1 MADLLEYLEWRG
13 DISFADLKP
22 CEADYAILGCISYL
36 PYDKLVAKGMNCRPV
51 SAAKVFE
58 KILTLCGPKG
68 DGRQY
73 HLKEDEALVKKLCD
87 SPRFSE
93 LQLVGFEN
101 IIDEEKEMQFAAITV
116 LMPNDELI
124 VLYRGTDRSLV
135 GWKEDFHMA
144 FDYAIPSHKEAVRYI
159 ELVAKTFKRRMCV
172 CGHSKGGNLA
182 MYASAFCSS
191 DTQAL
196 INEIINLDG
205 PGFYS
210 ETASGNDIKKIVG
223 RLRTYLPQMSIAGLL
238 LEHNEIST
246 VVHSSKG
253 FFSQHSPHS
262 WEVRRGQFVREE
274 GIRAISHNIDGSIK
288 TWISNCTMEQR
299 GRLVEGYWRAI
310 METGAKKVEELFTLK
325 NILSMLKN
333 VTSIDDDTK
342 ELMGESLKVLY
353 KAFIRVNSEA
363 KREQR
368 EARKKGR
375 KSK

>member
-13 DISFADLKP
+13 DISFSELGP
-22 CEADYAILGCISYL
+22 GEADYAIFGCISYL
-36 PYDKLVAKGMNCRPV
+36 PYDKLVVRNMNGRPV
-51 SAAKVFE
+51 SAGKVFE
-58 KILTLCGPKG
+58 KILTLCGPTG

-73 HLKEDEALVKKLCD
+73 HLKEDEALVKKLLD
-87 SPRFSE
+87 SPRFTE
-93 LQLVGFEN
+93 LKLVGFEN
-101 IIDEEKEMQFAAITV
+101 IVDEERDMQFAAITV
-116 LMPNDELI
+116 LMPNNELL
-124 VLYRGTDRSLV
+124 VLFRGTDRTLV

-144 FDYAIPSHKEAVRYI
+144 FDYEIPSHAESVRYL
-159 ELVAKTFKRRMCV
+159 ELAAKTYRLGMSV

-191 DTQAL
+191 EAQSL
-196 INEIINLDG
+196 IKEIVNLDG

-210 ETASGNDIKKIVG
+210 ETASCNDIKKIVG
-223 RLRTYLPQMSIAGLL
+223 RLHTYLPQMSIAGML
-238 LEHNEIST
+238 LEHHEKSI

-274 GIRAISHNIDGSIK
+274 GVRNISHNIDGSIK
-288 TWISNCTMEQR
+288 AWINNCTMEQR

-342 ELMGESLKVLY
+342 ELMSESLKVLY
-353 KAFIRVNSEA
+353 KAYIRVNSEA
-363 KREQR
+363 KRQQR
-368 EARKKGR
+368 ELKQKGKRRK
-375 KSK
+375 